1 MRRMNRFFA
10 VLLMMFSISV
20 GAQEA
25 QQADDG
31 PVKAIQS
38 AIVKLNQLTAAS
50 TYSPKMVR
58 FLVENEVSPMFDFE
72 HIGKEVLLVTRGRLG
87 EEEVKF
93 FTNKLKNNIIT
104 TLLQRLGQANSTSF
118 QFISARPI
126 MGGAV
131 AVQLR
136 VNGYSP
142 YPIFLDLL
150 FHKSERGWQIFD
162 VVLNNDSMINYYQKM
177 VMIKTRRYGV
187 YGMLGRI

>member
-1 MRRMNRFFA
+1 
-10 VLLMMFSISV
+10 MMFSISAV
-20 GAQEA
+20 AQEA
-25 QQADDG
+25 QEADSG

-38 AIVKLNQLTAAS
+38 AIVKLNQLTTAS
-50 TYSPKMVR
+50 TYSPQMVS
-58 FLVENEVSPMFDFE
+58 FLVENEVAPMFDFE
-72 HIGKEVLLVTRGRLG
+72 HIGKEVLLVTRNRLG
-87 EEEVKF
+87 EEEVQF
-93 FTNKLKNNIIT
+93 FTNKLKGNIIS
-104 TLLQRLGQANSTSF
+104 TLLQKLGQTNSTSF

-142 YPIFLDLL
+142 YPVFLDLL
-150 FHKSERGWQIFD
+150 FHKSQQGWQIFD

-177 VMIKTRRYGV
+177 VMIKVRRYGV